1 MSKTQSPSYW
11 QQAITELS
19 ENDPVMAKIIGHYPG
34 EAIESRKDAFLTLM
48 RSITGQQI
56 STKASAAIWG
66 RLEVLCNGSLVPDV
80 VRQLKEEE
88 LRAVGYSRMKVSYLH
103 SLAEFFQN
111 RPKPELD
118 WVEMSDDEVIKDVT
132 QIKGIGV
139 WTAEMFLMFH
149 LLRPNVLPLSDI
161 GLVNGIAK
169 FYNKGNR
176 LSPKEMTELA
186 EKWQPWR
193 SAATWYLWRS
203 YDDEAVAY

>member
-1 MSKTQSPSYW
+1 MSTSQSPSYW

-19 ENDPVMAKIIGHYPG
+19 ENDPVMAKIIAHYPG
-34 EAIESRKDAFLTLM
+34 ESIESRADPFLTLM

-56 STKASAAIWG
+56 STRASAAIWG
-66 RLEVLCNGSLVPDV
+66 RLEALCNDSLTPKKVS
-80 VRQLKEEE
+80 QLPEEE

-103 SLAEFFQN
+103 SLAEFFLN
-111 RPKPELD
+111 RQKPERD
-118 WVEMSDDEVIKDVT
+118 WAEMSDAEVIKDVT

-149 LLRPNVLPLSDI
+149 LLRPNILPLGDL

-169 FYNKGNR
+169 FYNEGEK
-176 LSPKEMTELA
+176 LPPAKMTELA
-186 EKWQPWR
+186 GIWHPWR